1 MEPTCIR
8 DLPAKSRMP
17 QRLNA
22 TLAFYLQM
30 CELVSILSAD
40 AAIPVGRLERWNAS
54 SLWFVADEVTR
65 PIQNL
70 RQHFSLSSAPADLV
84 VWCEE
89 NSRPIVWLSKP
100 FVASLANCTAKP
112 EESD

>member
-17 QRLNA
+17 QGLNT
-22 TLAFYLQM
+22 TLALYLQM

-40 AAIPVGRLERWNAS
+40 ATIPVGRLERWNAS
-54 SLWFVADEVTR
+54 SLWFVEDEVTR

-70 RQHFSLSSAPADLV
+70 RQNTFPYPPHQQILSYDV
-84 VWCEE
+84 
-89 NSRPIVWLSKP
+89 
-100 FVASLANCTAKP
+100 
-112 EESD
+112 